1 MASVVA
7 VRPVSVPSTIVTDV
21 TASGAPVVRS
31 VTRPE
36 SVNGGAAAGG
46 GVGEGAGTGEGAGD
60 GVGVVGASDPHA
72 ASDTQSATRT
82 ALLNPIT
89 KKAGSTRTRPSCR
102 TSSSNLV
109 HAAHAAAVRHR
120 GRILL
125 LLGNL
130 G

>member
-46 GVGEGAGTGEGAGD
+46 GVGEGAGTGDGAGAGD

-72 ASDTQSATRT
+72 ASDTQRATRRALPKPIIEKGRAPKEPGLYLST
-82 ALLNPIT
+82 DYLLLTTYFSTSQLLNF
-89 KKAGSTRTRPSCR
+89 ST
-102 TSSSNLV
+102 
-109 HAAHAAAVRHR
+109 
-120 GRILL
+120 
-125 LLGNL
+125 
-130 G
+130 